1 MKAKWEWGGAEAM
14 CNCLT
19 LLKPKQDQACS
30 RVYPRRS
37 RIGTSVNGT
46 EGGAALR
53 LDQLCPLE
61 AL

>member
-1 MKAKWEWGGAEAM
+1 M

-19 LLKPKQDQACS
+19 LLKPKQEQACS
-30 RVYPRRS
+30 RLCPRRS

-53 LDQLCPLE
+53 LDQPCPLE